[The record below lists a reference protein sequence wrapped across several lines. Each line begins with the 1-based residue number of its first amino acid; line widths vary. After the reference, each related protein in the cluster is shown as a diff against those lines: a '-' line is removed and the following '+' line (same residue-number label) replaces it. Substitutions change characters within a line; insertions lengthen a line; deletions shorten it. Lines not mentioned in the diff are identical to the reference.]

1 LELTIA
7 VLFPGPINYDKGK
20 YLPKDIAFFEV
31 SFDEAAVLAKQLEE
45 KGIKAII
52 SRGGTAESIQ
62 KAVNIPVVIA
72 EATAF
77 DIMKTIWFI
86 KNRYPAK
93 KRIGIINFGDIAYDV
108 GKMSEI
114 LDLEVK
120 QFWYHNEQEM
130 EKIVGKAFEQ
140 EKIEVFIGGMN
151 GAKYANKI
159 GSLGVVQGIGD
170 ETIIRAINKARDII
184 SIRRQDLKKAERLRV
199 ILNFINEGI
208 LSLDATGKVELFNPA
223 AERILNLKKEQV
235 IGKNWLEMFP
245 SSEWDRLFREQTSQ
259 IGELRTVGNS
269 KVVVSRIPIKIENMF
284 MGVVST
290 FQEVDALQHTE
301 QKIRKE
307 LSNRGLIARYNFDD
321 IMGNSP
327 KILEAIKKARLYA
340 KADSTVLIT
349 GESGTG
355 KEVFAQSIHQNSYRK
370 NGPFV
375 AINCAALPESLLES
389 ELFGYEEGAFTGAKK
404 GGKPGMFE
412 LAHNGT
418 IFLDEIG
425 EMPVS
430 VQARLLRVIQQ
441 KEVMRIGGGKNI
453 PVNVRIIA
461 ATNRNLPQCIKDKTF
476 REDLYYRLNILNL
489 SIPPLREIAEDIPII
504 LNYYINKYSQ
514 LYNKEV
520 AGIPEDMVDKLKTY
534 KWPGNIRELQNFAEK
549 FVVLYGELASEWK
562 LIDDLLKDSKDSYDV
577 AQPTDEKE
585 SGAEELPAGL
595 LTRDMEDSPV
605 ITIKV
610 DNLAKMEEQIIQKVH
625 ELTGKNKTETANILG
640 ISRTTVWKKIK

>member
-1 LELTIA
+1 MELIIA
-7 VLFPGPINYDKGK
+7 VLFPGPIKYDKGK

-31 SFDEAAVLAKQLEE
+31 SFEDAAVMAKQLEKE
-45 KGIKAII
+45 GVKAIV

-62 KAVNIPVVIA
+62 KAVNIPVVVA
-72 EATAF
+72 EATSF
-77 DIMKTIWFI
+77 DIMQTIWSI
-86 KNRYPAK
+86 KNEYPSK
-93 KRIGIINFGDIAYDV
+93 KRIGIINFGDISYDV
-108 GKMSEI
+108 DKMSEI
-114 LDLEVK
+114 LDLEIK
-120 QFWYHNEQEM
+120 QFWYQNEKEM
-130 EKIVGKAFEQ
+130 EKIVGKAFAQ
-140 EKIEVFIGGMN
+140 GIELFVGGMN
-151 GAKYANKI
+151 GVKYANKI
-159 GSLGVVQGIGD
+159 GAIGVAQGLGG
-170 ETIIRAINKARDII
+170 ETTIRAILKARDII
-184 SIRRQDLKKAERLRV
+184 NIRRQDLKRAERLRV

-208 LSLDATGKVELFNPA
+208 ISLDSTGKVELFNPA
-223 AERILNLKKEQV
+223 AERILDLKREQV

-245 SSEWDRLFREQTSQ
+245 SSEWDRLFREQISQ
-259 IGELRTVGNS
+259 IGELRTIGNS
-269 KVVVSRIPIKIENMF
+269 KVVVSRIPIKSENMF
-284 MGVVST
+284 MGAVST
-290 FQEVDALQHTE
+290 FQEADVLQNTE

-307 LSNRGLIARYNFDD
+307 LNNLGLIARYNFDD

-327 KILEAIKKARLYA
+327 KILEAVKKARLYA

-355 KEVFAQSIHQNSYRK
+355 KEVFAQSIHQNSYRR
-370 NGPFV
+370 NGAFV

-461 ATNRNLPQCIKDKTF
+461 ATNRNLDQCIKDKTF

-489 SIPPLREIAEDIPII
+489 SIPSLREIAEDIPII

-514 LYNKEV
+514 IYHKEV
-520 AGIPEDMVDKLKTY
+520 AIIPEDMINKLKTY
-534 KWPGNIRELQNFAEK
+534 NWPGNVRQLQNFAEK
-549 FVVLYGELASEWK
+549 FVVLYGELSSEWK
-562 LIDDLLKDSKDSYDV
+562 LVDDLFLNSLDSAQEIDSRQYALEDSRV
-577 AQPTDEKE
+577 NLSFDN
-585 SGAEELPAGL
+585 GV
-595 LTRDMEDSPV
+595 DSPV
-605 ITIKV
+605 IAIKV
-610 DNLAKMEEQIIQKVH
+610 DNLNKMEEQIIQKVH
-625 ELTGKNKTETANILG
+625 ELTGKNKTETANLLG
-640 ISRTTVWKKIK
+640 ISRTTVWKKTKS